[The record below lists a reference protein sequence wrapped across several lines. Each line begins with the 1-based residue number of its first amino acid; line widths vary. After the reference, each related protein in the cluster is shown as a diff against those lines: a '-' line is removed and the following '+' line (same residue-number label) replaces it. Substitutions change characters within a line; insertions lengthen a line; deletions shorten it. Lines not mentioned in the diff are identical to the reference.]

1 MPDGGHG
8 AEVYRRH
15 RNAASPPP
23 GGAGGH
29 RSERV
34 TSTPPTKSEQRLYSS
49 APTVESS
56 ANARTFSTPRPAAM
70 SMPRPKP
77 NQAAVP
83 PLPESSVIVEV
94 ASVIEENT

>member
-1 MPDGGHG
+1 MPDGGHA
-8 AEVYRRH
+8 AEVYRRRRH
-15 RNAASPPP
+15 AASPPLWCR
-23 GGAGGH
+23 GH

-70 SMPRPKP
+70 SLTRPKP
-77 NQAAVP
+77 TQAAAP